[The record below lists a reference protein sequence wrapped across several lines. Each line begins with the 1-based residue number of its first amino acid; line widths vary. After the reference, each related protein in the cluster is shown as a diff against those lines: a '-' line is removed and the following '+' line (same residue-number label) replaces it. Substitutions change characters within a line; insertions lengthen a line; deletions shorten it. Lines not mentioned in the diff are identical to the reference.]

1 VSKTRAAFLKR
12 INAGGK
18 LPEFG
23 EGELESPDLSLAF
36 QTISADK
43 SQSIKRVKIES
54 HEEEAGNERSIQMSG

>member
-1 VSKTRAAFLKR
+1 M
-12 INAGGK
+12 NAGGK

-23 EGELESPDLSLAF
+23 EGKLESPDLSLAF